1 MLASIVLAAAVAF
14 PASGTYTYEFDA
26 GTRSLGTSTIVVD
39 VSRQGVVTHES
50 IAVGVVRATTM
61 QQFDPTLRLTHY
73 EAQNTG
79 GPRLTI
85 EITATA
91 AALSAL
97 GSSAQ
102 VALDHP
108 ACLLMGDNTATAALM
123 LPFIVRAT
131 GVDHCTFLTTNGQ
144 KIDATIS
151 LATPATHPAEVP
163 AGDSALT
170 LALAG
175 TTQIVWY
182 DPHTLV
188 FDRIITGNGAVVR
201 RLQPGA
207 QSALPMATPFAS
219 RFRSQDVKFTSKDG
233 SVLAGTISY
242 PDGAGPFPCV
252 ILLQGSGV
260 NDRNETVGPNPVFAE
275 IADALNARGYAVLRY
290 DKRWGGASTSTVP
303 VMKVV
308 RTDAVADGVAAVT
321 FARGASQ
328 IDASRIYFLGHSEG
342 GELVLGIALAGAPV
356 RGIIMLAPLPMNY
369 TAMLER
375 QLARNHTPS
384 AVAAQERAA
393 EKTAYMASFNAV
405 DPVAE
410 VRQVH
415 QPMLLVHGSNDPNV
429 TDDDLQPFI
438 AAAKA
443 AHPTT
448 FTDVELSGDSHLFA
462 QISKAQAAAGVDEAT
477 RVTLDPRLVETIAAW
492 LAAN

>member
-50 IAVGVVRATTM
+50 IAVGVGRATTM
-61 QQFDPTLRLTHY
+61 QQFDPTLRLTHN

-393 EKTAYMASFNAV
+393 E
-405 DPVAE
+405 
-410 VRQVH
+410 
-415 QPMLLVHGSNDPNV
+415 
-429 TDDDLQPFI
+429 
-438 AAAKA
+438 
-443 AHPTT
+443 
-448 FTDVELSGDSHLFA
+448 
-462 QISKAQAAAGVDEAT
+462 
-477 RVTLDPRLVETIAAW
+477 
-492 LAAN
+492 